1 MEKEKYLK
9 NLEEVSSLVKK
20 DLAGNDE
27 LLDRINN
34 LVQSIRDFKVKVL
47 CIGEFSAG
55 KSAMLNS
62 FLDINLLKEDIL
74 L

>member
-27 LLDRINN
+27 LLLSLIH
-34 LVQSIRDFKVKVL
+34 I
-47 CIGEFSAG
+47 
-55 KSAMLNS
+55 
-62 FLDINLLKEDIL
+62 
-74 L
+74 